1 MNIIYGRKQKMSESA
16 SKKISV
22 CNLVCAILM
31 GIMLILQFVPFWE
44 STDGSVSIN
53 SMVWLSYAH
62 GDLERSLAA
71 AVGEGFS
78 LNKLVVAPIFQTVTA
93 LIGIFVCLKWNDSSL
108 SSLLPAACGALG
120 LWRYL
125 AVPAMQLGNMWVL
138 HLLVSAIM
146 LVVAVVSVAAGFGS
160 LSKE

>member
-1 MNIIYGRKQKMSESA
+1 MSEST
-16 SKKISV
+16 SKRISV
-22 CNLVCAILM
+22 CNLICAILM
-31 GIMLILQFVPFWE
+31 GVMLILQFVPFWE

-71 AVGEGFS
+71 AVGESFS

-93 LIGIFVCLKWNDSSL
+93 LVGIFVCLRWNDNAF
-108 SSLLPAACGALG
+108 SSLLPAACGILG
-120 LWRYL
+120 LWGYL
-125 AVPAMQLGNMWVL
+125 AVPGMQMGNMWIL
-138 HLLVSAIM
+138 HLIVSAAM
-146 LVVAVVSVAAGFGS
+146 LVVAVVSAASGIGS

>member
-1 MNIIYGRKQKMSESA
+1 MSESA

-22 CNLVCAILM
+22 CNLICAILM
-31 GIMLILQFVPFWE
+31 GVMLILQFVPFWE

-53 SMVWLSYAH
+53 SFVWLSYAH

-93 LIGIFVCLKWNDSSL
+93 LVGIIVCLKWNDSSL
-108 SSLLPAACGALG
+108 SSLLPAACGVLG
-120 LWRYL
+120 ICGYL
-125 AVPAMQLGNMWVL
+125 MIPAMQLGNMRIL
-138 HLLVSAIM
+138 HLLVSAVM
-146 LVVAVVSVAAGFGS
+146 LVAAVVSIAVGVGT
-160 LSKE
+160 LSKK

>member
-1 MNIIYGRKQKMSESA
+1 MSESA

-22 CNLVCAILM
+22 CNLICAILM
-31 GIMLILQFVPFWE
+31 GVMLILQFVPFWE

-93 LIGIFVCLKWNDSSL
+93 LVGIIVCLKWNDSSL
-108 SSLLPAACGALG
+108 SSLLPAACGVLG
-120 LWRYL
+120 ICGYL
-125 AVPAMQLGNMWVL
+125 MIPAMQLGNMWIL
-138 HLLVSAIM
+138 HLLVSAAM
-146 LVVAVVSVAAGFGS
+146 LVTAVVSIAVGVGT
-160 LSKE
+160 LSKK